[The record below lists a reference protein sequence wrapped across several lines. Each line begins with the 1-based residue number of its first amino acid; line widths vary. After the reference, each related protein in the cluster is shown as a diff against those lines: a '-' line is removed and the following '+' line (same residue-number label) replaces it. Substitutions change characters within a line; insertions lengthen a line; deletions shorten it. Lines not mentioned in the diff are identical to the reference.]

1 MRNRAFTFVEVL
13 VVLLILAVLI
23 AMLLPALRRTKN
35 SAEDIQSLS
44 AIRQMHG
51 AMTLYTHDHGLTYP
65 FFGVPGNPE
74 AGIWINGFHQS
85 SGLPGGHQFF
95 MQHQSLY
102 VSALVKYLAGP
113 MDTPSGP
120 AFYQTHHPDRETPEN
135 LYVTGIVYSHS
146 FIASP
151 AFWKDGGPHEAR
163 YVQST
168 RVSMVRHP
176 PRKVLFAYFN
186 PTLYA
191 ENSVIIGF
199 VDGSTRKEQRNMS
212 GSITPDPLSPFKLN
226 NRAPGLL
233 TRNGVLGIDY

>member
-35 SAEDIQSLS
+35 SAEDIQVLS

-51 AMTLYTHDHGLTYP
+51 AMTLYTQDHDLTYP

-74 AGIWINGFHQS
+74 AGIWINGFHRS

-95 MQHQSLY
+95 MQHQSSY
-102 VSALVKYLAGP
+102 VSALVKYLSGP
-113 MDTPSGP
+113 MDMPSGP
-120 AFYQTHHPDRETPEN
+120 AFFQVRHPDRETPEN

-163 YVQST
+163 HVQST

-199 VDGSTRKEQRNMS
+199 VDGSTRKEQINMS
-212 GSITPDPLSPFKLN
+212 RSITPDPLSPFKLN
-226 NRAPGLL
+226 NRVPGHL
-233 TRNGVLGIDY
+233 TRDGVLGIDY